1 MKKLALGLTMALT
14 ISAAV
19 ACAPADDDM
28 SSEGYRVPDRQE
40 ARQDVRG
47 FDANRQDMWGGFTRN
62 RQFGRYDDTGLRG
75 LRQYHRYGE
84 RGMFERYGDPLGP
97 RDRTLGYDW
106 MRGDLR
112 LRDRDGVT
120 DIGGPTGVGR
130 TDRFAHPDLRL
141 AQRLAD
147 RCQNIQG
154 VRKAEV
160 IVYED
165 DVIVGVQPE
174 RGQNEQELES
184 RVESVL
190 RDQVRGKEIHII
202 TDRDQFNRLGE
213 INRALRDGQPFGNF
227 ARDIGDM
234 IQGVGRAVTEPFR
247 R

>member
-1 MKKLALGLTMALT
+1 MKKLALGLTMAFT

-19 ACAPADDDM
+19 ACAPADDTAY
-28 SSEGYRVPDRQE
+28 EGYRAPDRQE
-40 ARQDVRG
+40 VRQDVRG

-62 RQFGRYDDTGLRG
+62 RQFGRYDDTGMRG

-84 RGMFERYGDPLGP
+84 RGMFERYGDPMGP

-112 LRDRDGVT
+112 LRDGENAGG
-120 DIGGPTGVGR
+120 IGGQTGIGR
-130 TDRFAHPDLRL
+130 TDQFAQPDMRL
-141 AQRLAD
+141 AQRLTD
-147 RCQNIQG
+147 RCQNIPG
-154 VRKAEV
+154 VRNAEV

-174 RGQNEQELES
+174 QGQNEEELES
-184 RVESVL
+184 RVESAL
-190 RDQVRGKEIHII
+190 RDQVRGKEITCI

-213 INRALRDGQPFGNF
+213 INRGLRDGQPIGNF
-227 ARDIGDM
+227 ARDLGDM
-234 IQGVGRAVTEPFR
+234 IQDVGRAVTEPFR